1 MKTKFLLLIFLSAFY
16 VANAQKT
23 NGIVGESNW
32 LTNWTNFNPKKV
44 EYDKPTNILTGVIS
58 ENTTL
63 LKRNTYILMGMVYV
77 ANNAVLTIEPGTII
91 RGDFET
97 CGSLVVTKGAKI
109 IAEGTVTDPIVFTS
123 NKSTSER
130 KPGDWGGVMLMGD
143 APLNAFGGV
152 LSSIYDT
159 NPLYN
164 SFGGTNESSD
174 SGILKYVRIE
184 FAGKKV
190 REKFLL
196 NGLTLA
202 AVGNK
207 TKVEYVQVSFTNDD
221 SFEFVG
227 GNANASNL
235 ISFKAN
241 DDDFDLSFGVQAT
254 INNTIA
260 IRYPYTSDNTR
271 SRCFEIDSYE
281 KVANYDT
288 SKKLTLVKL
297 NNVTMVSNEINDQ
310 GLVKEAVSLK
320 SDSFLEMN
328 NCAVIGFASF
338 MALDDKYLEADNFK
352 KIKVTNTTIDS
363 CKEIFTN
370 ETLFKAENVNNWFK
384 QKDKFLTISNVGIND
399 IFMNNNL
406 KSKPD
411 FRIK

>member
-1 MKTKFLLLIFLSAFY
+1 MKAKFLLLILSTFF
-16 VANAQKT
+16 VGNAQSKH
-23 NGIVGESNW
+23 GIVGESNW
-32 LTNWTNFNPKKV
+32 FSGWTNFNPKKI
-44 EYDKPTNILTGVIS
+44 EYDKPTNILNGVIT

-63 LKRNTYILMGMVYV
+63 SKRNTYVLMGMVYV
-77 ANNAVLTIEPGTII
+77 ANNAVLTIEPGTVI
-91 RGDFET
+91 RGDFES

-109 IAEGTVTDPIVFTS
+109 IAEGTVTDPIIFTS

-152 LSSIYDT
+152 LSSIYDP

-164 SFGGTNESSD
+164 TFGGNNENSD

-190 REKFLL
+190 REKVLL

-207 TKVEYVQVSFTNDD
+207 TKVEYVQVSFSNDD
-221 SFEFVG
+221 SYEFVG
-227 GNANASNL
+227 GNANVSNL

-241 DDDFDLSFGVQAT
+241 DDDFDLSFGVQST

-271 SRCFEIDSYE
+271 SRCFEIDSYD

-288 SKKLTLVKL
+288 TKKLTVVKL
-297 NNVTMVSNEINDQ
+297 NNVTMVSNEVNEQ
-310 GLVKEAVSLK
+310 GLVKEAISLK

-328 NCAVIGFASF
+328 NCAVVGFASF
-338 MALDDKYLEADNFK
+338 MALDDKYLDGDNFK
-352 KIKVTNTTIDS
+352 KIKVRNSTIDS
-363 CKEIFTN
+363 CKEMFTN
-370 ETLFKAENVNNWFK
+370 ENLFKAENVNNWFN
-384 QKDKFLTISNVGIND
+384 QKDKFVNTSSVGIDNL
-399 IFMNNNL
+399 FMNNDI
-406 KSKPD
+406 KKKPD